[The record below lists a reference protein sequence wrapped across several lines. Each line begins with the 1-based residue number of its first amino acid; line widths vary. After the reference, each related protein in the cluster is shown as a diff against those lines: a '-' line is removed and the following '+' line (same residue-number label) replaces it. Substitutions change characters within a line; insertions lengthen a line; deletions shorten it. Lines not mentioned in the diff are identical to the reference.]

1 MTGDE
6 PDKVGGTS
14 GTKWVLRQNSMTR
27 RNAMEEVMTEHVE
40 PEWTNCDWSLR
51 YDLTQLSTELWIS

>member
-40 PEWTNCDWSLR
+40 PE
-51 YDLTQLSTELWIS
+51 